1 MEQNYIVL
9 FDGVCNFCNSTV
21 NFIIERDKKN
31 IFQFAPLQESA
42 GKSLLQQ
49 YQLDTKDLDSIVLI
63 KNKKAYIKSDAALEI
78 AKDLAGLWKILVVF
92 KIIPTF
98 LRDKVYD
105 FIAANRYRIFG
116 KKESCSIPTPEL
128 RAKFISQ

>member
-78 AKDLAGLWKILVVF
+78 AKDLTGLWKILVVF